1 VQASLQALLALASV
15 APQPPPAA
23 SAREDGGASKRRRKN
38 HPRNGA
44 KAPAS
49 EDVIVIDD

>member
-1 VQASLQALLALASV
+1 LLALAS
-15 APQPPPAA
+15 AGPQPPPAA
-23 SAREDGGASKRRRKN
+23 SAREDGGASKRRRKKY
-38 HPRNGA
+38 PRNGS